1 SLMKLDFDQVAA
13 IAECAIWNGCD
24 LWANA
29 ESTAESPRSLLQPQ
43 PREDITITEA
53 KHRTIDQHEQPT
65 GRRPL
70 PDPPPLRRPP
80 APRDTPHDVQPRRL
94 PPTASGGALPS
105 AGCSGSAMVTLG
117 LTKVL
122 CSSGG
127 PCDATRRSEELPDRA
142 SLEVLV
148 RAAPFAPPGDR
159 RNVNPTTD
167 RRLVEASHLL
177 QRALS
182 ASILLHL
189 FPRSKI
195 SVTVMVLADDGG
207 RLEASINAATLA
219 LMDAGIPLR
228 DMVCACSAGRWSAG
242 GTDEIIVDLNRKEVQ
257 AATGG
262 AGGGGGGGHERRHLP
277 PRRDDAAARHDR
289 AGAVREQ
296 AFGGGGCVR
305 RGSGRGGQG
314 VRHRHGDHGGGGQGE
329 GESAPQVEDGHG

>member
-1 SLMKLDFDQVAA
+1 MSNRRGDILSLIHL
-13 IAECAIWNGCD
+13 
-24 LWANA
+24 
-29 ESTAESPRSLLQPQ
+29 RS
-43 PREDITITEA
+43 D
-53 KHRTIDQHEQPT
+53 
-65 GRRPL
+65 GRRPHEIRHMTCSL
-70 PDPPPLRRPP
+70 G
-80 APRDTPHDVQPRRL
+80 AL

-122 CSSGG
+122 CSVRG

-142 SLEVLV
+142 TLEVLV
-148 RAAPFAPPGDR
+148 RSAPFAPPGDR

-228 DMVCACSAGRWSAG
+228 DMLCACSAGRWSAG

-262 AGGGGGGGHERRHLP
+262 NGGGGGGGTSDAIYLP
-277 PRRDDAAARHDR
+277 VATMPQRGTIVLGQCESRLSGGEEAFAEVLDAAVRGCGTVMEIMAAAAR
-289 AGAVREQ
+289 E
-296 AFGGGGCVR
+296 
-305 RGSGRGGQG
+305 RGSLLLRSKTGRA
-314 VRHRHGDHGGGGQGE
+314 RISLAD
-329 GESAPQVEDGHG
+329 